1 MQVIN
6 TAELNFDIAKECG
19 HQTNR
24 IKIYPDVH
32 IILSLNNDL

>member
-1 MQVIN
+1 MQVTN
-6 TAELNFDIAKECG
+6 TAELNFDVAKE
-19 HQTNR
+19 HDRQTNK